1 MMRIC
6 RIARDCIRDMLP
18 TRSDIAALR
27 LYIATATILVLLLAA
42 GAGSARA
49 AAPSF
54 QRGATLVEFFEFPKT
69 VGVGSAKRYADPAY
83 PDPRSSLALFD
94 FEYLRRIGFD
104 HVRIPLDLGPLMQG
118 NEMERQA
125 VLDDLV
131 AIVDQIHRH
140 GLNVLVTLFSPSLHN
155 ETTDDFLDGL
165 GGPNFLAYAATVDR
179 VATALTRAA
188 PQSVALEPMNE
199 PQSKCR
205 VWLGTDWTA
214 YQQKMVERIR
224 RIAPQL
230 PLFLTGGCASN
241 IDGVVLL
248 DGDLLRDRRN
258 FISVHF
264 YYPFLFTHQSS
275 TWTEP
280 FLADTIGV
288 PYPASAGSLAETL
301 ALTRARFKSAA
312 LASGANRAAAAAKA
326 EVEIRKY
333 FAEAQGA
340 AQIREWMAKVADW
353 QRRQDVDSDRIV
365 FTEFGAMKQE
375 IDGVQI
381 DRASR
386 ARWLHDTASII
397 KDHGWGWTVY
407 VLRDGPFGIYDRESD
422 RDPDRQLTTALGL
435 APPEN
440 ALKSNRR
447 AGD

>member
-1 MMRIC
+1 M
-6 RIARDCIRDMLP
+6 
-18 TRSDIAALR
+18 AAVR
-27 LYIATATILVLLLAA
+27 LYLAAAATLILLLAPRT
-42 GAGSARA
+42 GSADT
-49 AAPSF
+49 APISF

-69 VGVGSAKRYADPAY
+69 VGAGLAKRYAEPAY
-83 PDPRSSLALFD
+83 PDPRSALGLFD
-94 FEYLRRIGFD
+94 FDYLRRIGFD
-104 HVRIPLDLGPLMQG
+104 HVRIPVDLGPLMQG
-118 NEMERQA
+118 GELEQQ
-125 VLDDLV
+125 VILDDLAAV
-131 AIVDQIHRH
+131 VDEVHRH
-140 GLNVLVTLFSPSLHN
+140 GLNVLVTLFAPSLHN

-165 GGPNFLAYAATVDR
+165 DGPHFLAYAATVDR
-179 VATALTRAA
+179 VAAALARAA

-224 RIAPQL
+224 RVAPQL
-230 PLFLTGGCASN
+230 SLFLTGGCASN

-248 DGDLLRDRRN
+248 DGELIRDRRN

-280 FLADTIGV
+280 FMAGTIGV

-301 ALTRARFKSAA
+301 ALTRERFKSVA
-312 LASGANRAAAAAKA
+312 LPSGANRAAAEIKA
-326 EVEIRKY
+326 ETEIRKY

-340 AQIREWMAKVADW
+340 AQIRDWMDKVADW
-353 QRRQDVDSDRIV
+353 QRRQKIDADRIV

-386 ARWLHDTASII
+386 ARWLRDTAAVI

-422 RDPDRQLTTALGL
+422 RRPDPQLTTALGL
-435 APPEN
+435 ASEN
-440 ALKSNRR
+440 PRERNRR

>member
-6 RIARDCIRDMLP
+6 RIAGDCVGETLLLRGGM
-18 TRSDIAALR
+18 AALR
-27 LYIATATILVLLLAA
+27 RYLAMAAILILPLAC
-42 GAGSARA
+42 GAGSVN
-49 AAPSF
+49 AAPISF

-69 VGVGSAKRYADPAY
+69 TGEGPAKRYADPAY
-83 PDPRSSLALFD
+83 PDPRSALALFD
-94 FEYLRRIGFD
+94 FDYLRRIGFD
-104 HVRIPLDLGPLMQG
+104 HVRVPLDLGPLMQG
-118 NEMERQA
+118 DEIERRA
-125 VLDDLV
+125 TLDDLV
-131 AIVDQIHRH
+131 AVVDEIHRH
-140 GLNVLVTLFSPSLHN
+140 RLNVLVTLFAPSLHN

-165 GGPNFLAYAATVDR
+165 DGPHFLAYAATVDR
-179 VATALTRAA
+179 VAAALTRAA

-214 YQQKMVERIR
+214 YQQRMIERIR

-248 DGDLLRDRRN
+248 DGELLRDPRN

-280 FLADTIGV
+280 FLAGTIGV
-288 PYPASAGSLAETL
+288 PYPAAAGSLDETL
-301 ALTRARFKSAA
+301 ALTRARFKSMAS
-312 LASGANRAAAAAKA
+312 ASGANRAAAAAKA
-326 EVEIRKY
+326 EAEIRKY
-333 FAEAQGA
+333 FAESQGA
-340 AQIREWMAKVADW
+340 AQIREWMDKVADW
-353 QRRQDVDSDRIV
+353 QRREKIDSDRIV

-375 IDGVQI
+375 VDGVQI
-381 DRASR
+381 DRGSR
-386 ARWLHDTASII
+386 GRWLHDTASII
-397 KDHGWGWTVY
+397 KGHGWGWTVY

-422 RDPDRQLTTALGL
+422 RDPDPQLTSALGL
-435 APPEN
+435 VPPPLE
-440 ALKSNRR
+440 SNKR